1 MNTLISTKKIQSTR
15 LIVLFLTFLSTS
27 TVFYFL
33 YQTKI
38 LPAHFFSLLTIIT
51 FLIIATL
58 IFFSHSHKFA
68 VIILSIIIFINL
80 ILSFLLFKY
89 NDYFSKI
96 SLNETYYEKYSLVTL
111 KDSDLAK
118 NNSGIITPLGL
129 LNSDPYF
136 ETVKQYLINADQNNA
151 DQKNSDNK
159 TSDQTQSRPGLLK
172 TSLEETNLKTYDNL
186 LALTTALTN
195 PKIALTTALT
205 NPKTTND
212 KLQTIFLGHTYLDAL
227 KDNNEAIYNQLQILA
242 DVEIKVTPKH
252 VETTAHA
259 SLDSPFT
266 IYLSGIDN
274 RDHTLP
280 FAARSD
286 VNLILAVNPAKH
298 KILLLNTPRDFYV
311 PLAMNG
317 KLDKLTHAGLYGI
330 NESIHTLEKFYNIK
344 FNYYARINFDA
355 TSTIIDQLGGVDIH
369 IPYVVNTYHG
379 HRHYEPGNY
388 HLNGDEALD
397 FARER
402 VSISWAGGDRER
414 GRNQEKILTALIQ
427 KLQSDKT
434 NLTRL
439 DQIFNSIAK
448 NIQTNFT
455 PDDLKYLVQKQLT
468 NFSNWQIESIDVDG
482 KADITSTYTYPEPKH
497 FVWHP
502 YQDTVDRA
510 KAKLQEYLAE

>member
-1 MNTLISTKKIQSTR
+1 MNPTHSNKKPSYILKYIISALTFTSNCIMLFFLHQSHLLNSGIFFTTSLAIFII
-15 LIVLFLTFLSTS
+15 LIVLFIFRRHIFSS
-27 TVFYFL
+27 
-33 YQTKI
+33 I
-38 LPAHFFSLLTIIT
+38 LQVVI
-51 FLIIATL
+51 
-58 IFFSHSHKFA
+58 
-68 VIILSIIIFINL
+68 VIIIS

-96 SLNETYYEKYSLVTL
+96 SPNETYYEKYSLVTL

-118 NNSGIITPLGL
+118 NNTKTIAPLGL
-129 LNSDPYF
+129 LTSDPYF
-136 ETVKQYLINADQNNA
+136 DTVKQYLTNAGQNNADQNNT
-151 DQKNSDNK
+151 DQKNSSNK
-159 TSDQTQSRPGLLK
+159 TSDRTQSRPDLLR

-186 LALTTALTN
+186 FALTTALTS
-195 PKIALTTALT
+195 
-205 NPKTTND
+205 PKTAND

-227 KDNNEAIYNQLQILA
+227 KDNNETIYNQLQFLA

-252 VETTAHA
+252 VETTSHA

-286 VNLILAVNPAKH
+286 VNLILAVNPTKH

-317 KLDKLTHAGLYGI
+317 KLDKLTHAGLYGV
-330 NESIHTLEKFYNIK
+330 NESIHTLENFYGIK

-355 TSTIIDQLGGVDIH
+355 TSTIIDQLGGVDVH

-502 YQDTVDRA
+502 YQDTVDKA

>member
-1 MNTLISTKKIQSTR
+1 MNHKSTLRTATLIFITESIS
-15 LIVLFLTFLSTS
+15 IM
-27 TVFYFL
+27 TVCIMLYFL
-33 YQTKI
+33 YQSHLLNTSIFLAATFFTVLIQAI
-38 LPAHFFSLLTIIT
+38 LFIFRHHIVSLILQII
-51 FLIIATL
+51 
-58 IFFSHSHKFA
+58 
-68 VIILSIIIFINL
+68 VIVTSS
-80 ILSFLLFKY
+80 ILSFLFFKY

-118 NNSGIITPLGL
+118 NNSGAIAPLGL
-129 LNSDPYF
+129 LTNDPYF
-136 ETVKQYLINADQNNA
+136 ETMKQYLTNADQNNT
-151 DQKNSDNK
+151 DQKNSNNK
-159 TSDQTQSRPGLLK
+159 NANQKQSRPDLLK
-172 TSLEETNLKTYDNL
+172 TSLEETSLKTYDNL
-186 LALTTALTN
+186 LALTTALTT
-195 PKIALTTALT
+195 PKSA
-205 NPKTTND
+205 ND

-242 DVEIKVTPKH
+242 DIEIKVTPKH

-317 KLDKLTHAGLYGI
+317 KLDKLTHAGLYGV

-355 TSTIIDQLGGVDIH
+355 TSTIIDQLGGVDVH

-510 KAKLQEYLAE
+510 KTKLQKYLAE

>member
-1 MNTLISTKKIQSTR
+1 MTGITSAKFHPIR
-15 LIVLFLTFLSTS
+15 LIFQILAFLSTC

-38 LPAHFFSLLTIIT
+38 LPTHFFSLLAFIT
-51 FLIIATL
+51 FLIITTL
-58 IFFSHSHKFA
+58 IFFSHRHKFA
-68 VIILSIIIFINL
+68 VIILSIIFFINF
-80 ILSFLLFKY
+80 ILTFLLFKY

-96 SLNETYYEKYSLVTL
+96 SPNETYFEKYSLVAL
-111 KDSDLAK
+111 KDSDLTK
-118 NNSGIITPLGL
+118 NDTRTIAPLGL
-129 LNSDPYF
+129 LTSDPYF
-136 ETVKQYLINADQNNA
+136 ETIKQYL
-151 DQKNSDNK
+151 
-159 TSDQTQSRPGLLK
+159 TSAESNRPDLLK
-172 TSLEETNLKTYDNL
+172 TPLEETSLKTYDNL
-186 LALTTALTN
+186 LALTTALTT
-195 PKIALTTALT
+195 PKSA
-205 NPKTTND
+205 ND

-227 KDNNEAIYNQLQILA
+227 KDNNETIYNQLQILA

-252 VETTAHA
+252 VETAAHA

-317 KLDKLTHAGLYGI
+317 KLDKLTHAGLYGV
-330 NESIHTLEKFYNIK
+330 NESIHTLENFYNIK

-402 VSISWAGGDRER
+402 VSINWAGGDRER

-427 KLQSDKT
+427 KLQQDKT

>member
-1 MNTLISTKKIQSTR
+1 MNHKSTLRTATLIFITESIS
-15 LIVLFLTFLSTS
+15 IM
-27 TVFYFL
+27 TVCIMLYFL
-33 YQTKI
+33 YQSHLLNTSIFLAATFFTVLIQAI
-38 LPAHFFSLLTIIT
+38 LFIFRHHIVSLILQII
-51 FLIIATL
+51 
-58 IFFSHSHKFA
+58 
-68 VIILSIIIFINL
+68 VIVTSS
-80 ILSFLLFKY
+80 ILSFLFFKY

-118 NNSGIITPLGL
+118 NNSGAIAPLGL
-129 LNSDPYF
+129 LTNDPYF
-136 ETVKQYLINADQNNA
+136 ETVKQYLTSADQNNA
-151 DQKNSDNK
+151 DQKNSNNK
-159 TSDQTQSRPGLLK
+159 NANQKQSRPDLLK
-172 TSLEETNLKTYDNL
+172 TSLEETSLKTYDNL
-186 LALTTALTN
+186 LALTTALTS
-195 PKIALTTALT
+195 
-205 NPKTTND
+205 PKTTND

-227 KDNNEAIYNQLQILA
+227 KDNNETAYNKLQILA

-286 VNLILAVNPAKH
+286 VNLIMVVNPAKH

-317 KLDKLTHAGLYGI
+317 KLDKLTHAGLYGV
-330 NESIHTLEKFYNIK
+330 NESIHTLENFYGIK

-379 HRHYEPGNY
+379 HRHYEPGDY

-414 GRNQEKILTALIQ
+414 GRNQEKIITALLQ
-427 KLQSDKT
+427 KLQQDKT
-434 NLTRL
+434 NLTKL

-502 YQDTVDRA
+502 YQDTVDKA
-510 KAKLQEYLAE
+510 KAKLQEYLTE

>member
-1 MNTLISTKKIQSTR
+1 MNHRSTLRTTTLVFVIESISLMSTCVMLYFLHQSHLLNTS
-15 LIVLFLTFLSTS
+15 TFLAATFFTVLIQAILFIFRHHIVSLILQIIIIVTS
-27 TVFYFL
+27 
-33 YQTKI
+33 
-38 LPAHFFSLLTIIT
+38 S
-51 FLIIATL
+51 
-58 IFFSHSHKFA
+58 
-68 VIILSIIIFINL
+68 ILSL
-80 ILSFLLFKY
+80 LLFKY

-96 SLNETYYEKYSLVTL
+96 SSNETYYEKYSLVAL
-111 KDSDLAK
+111 KDSDLVK
-118 NNSGIITPLGL
+118 NNSGTITPLGL
-129 LNSDPYF
+129 LTSDPYF
-136 ETVKQYLINADQNNA
+136 DTVKQYLVSASQNTVNQNNT

-159 TSDQTQSRPGLLK
+159 TFDQTKSRPDLLK
-172 TSLEETNLKTYDNL
+172 TPLEETSLKTYDNL
-186 LALTTALTN
+186 LALTTALTT
-195 PKIALTTALT
+195 PKSA
-205 NPKTTND
+205 ND

-227 KDNNEAIYNQLQILA
+227 KDNNETIYNQLQILA

-252 VETTAHA
+252 VETTSHA
-259 SLDSPFT
+259 SLDAPFT

-317 KLDKLTHAGLYGI
+317 KLDKLTHAGLYGV

-355 TSTIIDQLGGVDIH
+355 TSTIIDQLGGVDVH

-510 KAKLQEYLAE
+510 KTKLQKYLAE

>member
-1 MNTLISTKKIQSTR
+1 MNTLISTKKIQPTH
-15 LIVLFLTFLSTS
+15 LIVFFLTFLSTS

-38 LPAHFFSLLTIIT
+38 LPAHFFSLLAFIT
-51 FLIIATL
+51 FLIITTL
-58 IFFSHSHKFA
+58 ILFSHRHKFA

-96 SLNETYYEKYSLVTL
+96 GQNETYFEKYSLVTL
-111 KDSDLAK
+111 KNSNLTK
-118 NNSGIITPLGL
+118 NTTSTIAPLGL
-129 LNSDPYF
+129 LTSDPYF
-136 ETVKQYLINADQNNA
+136 ETVKQYLT
-151 DQKNSDNK
+151 SSEDN
-159 TSDQTQSRPGLLK
+159 RPDFLK
-172 TSLEETNLKTYDNL
+172 TPLEETNLKTYDNL
-186 LALTTALTN
+186 L
-195 PKIALTTALT
+195 ALTTALT

-317 KLDKLTHAGLYGI
+317 KLDKLTHAGLYGV

>member
-1 MNTLISTKKIQSTR
+1 MKKQESKFNKTLTYICS
-15 LIVLFLTFLSTS
+15 LLSII
-27 TVFYFL
+27 TVSLMFYFL
-33 YQTKI
+33 YQSHLLNSGLFFIVIFITYMI
-38 LPAHFFSLLTIIT
+38 LITLIIFRHHIISLILQIIT
-51 FLIIATL
+51 VFIA
-58 IFFSHSHKFA
+58 S
-68 VIILSIIIFINL
+68 
-80 ILSFLLFKY
+80 ILSFILFKY

-96 SLNETYYEKYSLVTL
+96 GQNETYFEKYSLITL
-111 KDSDLAK
+111 KDSNLAK
-118 NNSGIITPLGL
+118 SASKNITPLGL
-129 LNSDPYF
+129 LTNDPYF
-136 ETVKQYLINADQNNA
+136 ETAKQYLTNANQNNA
-151 DQKNSDNK
+151 DQKNSNNK
-159 TSDQTQSRPGLLK
+159 NADQNQSRPDLLK
-172 TSLEETNLKTYDNL
+172 TPIEETNIKTYDNL
-186 LALTTALTN
+186 LTLTTALT
-195 PKIALTTALT
+195 T
-205 NPKTTND
+205 PKTVND

-227 KDNNEAIYNQLQILA
+227 KDNNESIYNQLQILA

-252 VETTAHA
+252 VETTTHA
-259 SLDSPFT
+259 SLDTPFI

-286 VNLILAVNPAKH
+286 VNLIMVVNPAKH

-317 KLDKLTHAGLYGI
+317 KLDKLTHAGLYGV
-330 NESIHTLEKFYNIK
+330 NESIHTLENFYGIK
-344 FNYYARINFDA
+344 FNYYTRINFDA

-414 GRNQEKILTALIQ
+414 GRNQEKIITALLQ
-427 KLQSDKT
+427 KLQQDKT
-434 NLTRL
+434 NLTKL

-502 YQDTVDRA
+502 YQDTVNKA
-510 KAKLQEYLAE
+510 KAKLQEYLTQ

>member
-15 LIVLFLTFLSTS
+15 LIILFLTFLSTS

-38 LPAHFFSLLTIIT
+38 LPLHFFTLLAIVVFSIFT
-51 FLIIATL
+51 TL
-58 IFFSHSHKFA
+58 IFFSHRHKIA
-68 VIILSIIIFINL
+68 VIILGIIIFVNL

-96 SLNETYYEKYSLVTL
+96 SPNETYYEKYSLVAL
-111 KDSDLAK
+111 KNSDLVK
-118 NNSGIITPLGL
+118 NNTRTIALLGL
-129 LNSDPYF
+129 LTSDPYF
-136 ETVKQYLINADQNNA
+136 DTVKQYLTNAGQNNA
-151 DQKNSDNK
+151 DRDNTDQKNSNNK
-159 TSDQTQSRPGLLK
+159 SSDQTQSRPDLLK
-172 TSLEETNLKTYDNL
+172 TPLEETNLKIYDNL
-186 LALTTALTN
+186 LVLTTALTT
-195 PKIALTTALT
+195 PKSA
-205 NPKTTND
+205 ND

-227 KDNNEAIYNQLQILA
+227 KDNNETIYNQLQILA

-252 VETTAHA
+252 VETTSHA

-317 KLDKLTHAGLYGI
+317 KLDKLTHAGLYGV

-427 KLQSDKT
+427 KLQADKS

-502 YQDTVDRA
+502 YQDSVDKA
-510 KAKLQEYLAE
+510 KTKLQEYLSQ

>member
-1 MNTLISTKKIQSTR
+1 MNHKSTLRTATLIFITESIS
-15 LIVLFLTFLSTS
+15 IM
-27 TVFYFL
+27 TVCIMLYFL
-33 YQTKI
+33 YQSHLLNTSIFLAATFFTVLIQAI
-38 LPAHFFSLLTIIT
+38 LFIFRHHIVSLILQII
-51 FLIIATL
+51 
-58 IFFSHSHKFA
+58 
-68 VIILSIIIFINL
+68 VIVTSS
-80 ILSFLLFKY
+80 ILSFLFFKY

-111 KDSDLAK
+111 KDSDLTK
-118 NNSGIITPLGL
+118 NNSGAIAPLGL
-129 LNSDPYF
+129 LTNDPYF
-136 ETVKQYLINADQNNA
+136 ETVKQYLTNADQNNT
-151 DQKNSDNK
+151 DQKNSNNK
-159 TSDQTQSRPGLLK
+159 NANQKQSRPDLLK

-186 LALTTALTN
+186 LALTTALTS
-195 PKIALTTALT
+195 
-205 NPKTTND
+205 PKTTND

-227 KDNNEAIYNQLQILA
+227 KDNNETTYNKLQILA

-274 RDHTLP
+274 RDHTIP

-330 NESIHTLEKFYNIK
+330 NESIHTLENFYNIK

-427 KLQSDKT
+427 KLQADKT

-439 DQIFNSIAK
+439 DQIFNSITK

-510 KAKLQEYLAE
+510 KAKLQEYLSE

>member
-1 MNTLISTKKIQSTR
+1 MNHRSTLRTATLIFITESIS
-15 LIVLFLTFLSTS
+15 IM
-27 TVFYFL
+27 TVCIMLYFL
-33 YQTKI
+33 YQSHLLNTSIFLAATFFTVLIQAI
-38 LPAHFFSLLTIIT
+38 LFIFRHHIVSLILQII
-51 FLIIATL
+51 
-58 IFFSHSHKFA
+58 
-68 VIILSIIIFINL
+68 VIVTSS
-80 ILSFLLFKY
+80 ILSFLFFKY

-111 KDSDLAK
+111 KDSDLTK
-118 NNSGIITPLGL
+118 NNSGTITPLGL
-129 LNSDPYF
+129 LTNDPYF
-136 ETVKQYLINADQNNA
+136 ETVKQYLTSADQNNA
-151 DQKNSDNK
+151 DQKNSNNK
-159 TSDQTQSRPGLLK
+159 TFDQTKSRPDLLK
-172 TSLEETNLKTYDNL
+172 TPLEETNLKTYDNL
-186 LALTTALTN
+186 LALTTALTT
-195 PKIALTTALT
+195 PKSA
-205 NPKTTND
+205 ND

-227 KDNNEAIYNQLQILA
+227 KDNNETIYNQLQILA

-252 VETTAHA
+252 VETTSHA
-259 SLDSPFT
+259 SLDAPFT

-317 KLDKLTHAGLYGI
+317 KLDKLTHAGLYGV

-355 TSTIIDQLGGVDIH
+355 TSTIIDQLGGVDVH

-439 DQIFNSIAK
+439 DQIFNSITK

-510 KAKLQEYLAE
+510 KTKLQKYLAE

>member
-1 MNTLISTKKIQSTR
+1 MTDASITKLRPIR
-15 LIVLFLTFLSTS
+15 LILQILTFLSTC

-33 YQTKI
+33 YHTKI
-38 LPAHFFSLLTIIT
+38 LPFHLFALLTIVV
-51 FLIIATL
+51 FSIIATL
-58 IFFSHSHKFA
+58 IFFSHRHKFA
-68 VIILSIIIFINL
+68 VIFLSITIFINL

-96 SLNETYYEKYSLVTL
+96 GQNETYFEKYSLVAL

-118 NNSGIITPLGL
+118 NNTGTIAPLGL
-129 LNSDPYF
+129 LTSDPYF
-136 ETVKQYLINADQNNA
+136 DTVKQYLISADQNSTGKNNA
-151 DQKNSDNK
+151 DQKNSNNK
-159 TSDQTQSRPGLLK
+159 PSNQPQSRPDLLK

-186 LALTTALTN
+186 LALTTALTT
-195 PKIALTTALT
+195 PKSA
-205 NPKTTND
+205 ND
-212 KLQTIFLGHTYLDAL
+212 KLQTIFLGHTYLSAL

-242 DVEIKVTPKH
+242 DIEIKVTPKH

-317 KLDKLTHAGLYGI
+317 KLDKLTHAGLYGV

-510 KAKLQEYLAE
+510 KAKLQEYLTQ

>member
-1 MNTLISTKKIQSTR
+1 MILITLIIFRHHIIS
-15 LIVLFLTFLSTS
+15 LILQII
-27 TVFYFL
+27 TVF
-33 YQTKI
+33 
-38 LPAHFFSLLTIIT
+38 
-51 FLIIATL
+51 IA
-58 IFFSHSHKFA
+58 S
-68 VIILSIIIFINL
+68 
-80 ILSFLLFKY
+80 ILSFILFKY

-96 SLNETYYEKYSLVTL
+96 GQNETYFEKYSLITL
-111 KDSDLAK
+111 KDSNLAK
-118 NNSGIITPLGL
+118 SASKNITPLGL
-129 LNSDPYF
+129 LTNDPYF
-136 ETVKQYLINADQNNA
+136 ETAKQYLTNANQNNA
-151 DQKNSDNK
+151 DQKNSNNK
-159 TSDQTQSRPGLLK
+159 NADQNQSRPDLLK
-172 TSLEETNLKTYDNL
+172 TPIEETNIKTYDNL
-186 LALTTALTN
+186 LTLTTALT
-195 PKIALTTALT
+195 T
-205 NPKTTND
+205 PKTVND

-227 KDNNEAIYNQLQILA
+227 KDNNESIYNQLQILA

-252 VETTAHA
+252 VETTTHA
-259 SLDSPFT
+259 SLDTPFI

-286 VNLILAVNPAKH
+286 VNLIMVVNPAKH

-317 KLDKLTHAGLYGI
+317 KLDKLTHAGLYGV
-330 NESIHTLEKFYNIK
+330 NESIHTLENFYGIK

-414 GRNQEKILTALIQ
+414 GRNQEKIITALLQ
-427 KLQSDKT
+427 KLQQDKT
-434 NLTRL
+434 NLTKL

-448 NIQTNFT
+448 NVQTNFT

-502 YQDTVDRA
+502 YQDTVDKA
-510 KAKLQEYLAE
+510 KTKLQEYLTKW

>member
-1 MNTLISTKKIQSTR
+1 MTACIMLYFLHQSHLLNTD
-15 LIVLFLTFLSTS
+15 LFLAATFFTI
-27 TVFYFL
+27 VI
-33 YQTKI
+33 QTI
-38 LPAHFFSLLTIIT
+38 LFIFRRHIFSSILQVLIIIIT
-51 FLIIATL
+51 
-58 IFFSHSHKFA
+58 S
-68 VIILSIIIFINL
+68 

-96 SLNETYYEKYSLVTL
+96 SPNETYYEKYSLVTL

-118 NNSGIITPLGL
+118 NNASTITPLGL
-129 LNSDPYF
+129 LTSDPYF
-136 ETVKQYLINADQNNA
+136 ETVKQYLTNANQNNA
-151 DQKNSDNK
+151 DQKNSNNK
-159 TSDQTQSRPGLLK
+159 NADQNQSRPDLLK
-172 TSLEETNLKTYDNL
+172 TSLEETNIKTYDNL
-186 LALTTALTN
+186 LSLTTS
-195 PKIALTTALT
+195 LTT
-205 NPKTTND
+205 PKTASD
-212 KLQTIFLGHTYLDAL
+212 KLQTIFLGHTYLDTL
-227 KDNNEAIYNQLQILA
+227 KDNNESIYNQLQILA

-252 VETTAHA
+252 VETTTHA
-259 SLDSPFT
+259 SLDTPFT

-286 VNLILAVNPAKH
+286 VNLIMVVNPAKH

-317 KLDKLTHAGLYGI
+317 KLDKLTHAGLYGV
-330 NESIHTLEKFYNIK
+330 NESIHTLENFYGIK

-379 HRHYEPGNY
+379 HRHYEPGSY

-414 GRNQEKILTALIQ
+414 GRNQEKIITALLQ
-427 KLQSDKT
+427 KLQQDKT
-434 NLTRL
+434 NLTKL

-455 PDDLKYLVQKQLT
+455 PDDLKYLVQKQLS

-502 YQDTVDRA
+502 YQDTVDKA
-510 KAKLQEYLAE
+510 KAKLQEYLNQ

>member
-1 MNTLISTKKIQSTR
+1 ML
-15 LIVLFLTFLSTS
+15 
-27 TVFYFL
+27 YFL
-33 YQTKI
+33 YQSHLLNANLFIVTTLITLTFTTI
-38 LPAHFFSLLTIIT
+38 LIIFRHHIISLILQIII
-51 FLIIATL
+51 IIAT
-58 IFFSHSHKFA
+58 I
-68 VIILSIIIFINL
+68 

-96 SLNETYYEKYSLVTL
+96 GQNETYFEKYSLITL
-111 KDSDLAK
+111 KDSNLAK
-118 NNSGIITPLGL
+118 STSGNITPLGL
-129 LNSDPYF
+129 LTNDPYF
-136 ETVKQYLINADQNNA
+136 ETVKQYL
-151 DQKNSDNK
+151 
-159 TSDQTQSRPGLLK
+159 TSAKGDRPDLLK

-186 LALTTALTN
+186 LALTTALTS
-195 PKIALTTALT
+195 
-205 NPKTTND
+205 PKTTND
-212 KLQTIFLGHTYLDAL
+212 KLQTIFLGYTYLDAL
-227 KDNNEAIYNQLQILA
+227 KDNNESIYNQLQILA

-252 VETTAHA
+252 VETTTHA

-286 VNLILAVNPAKH
+286 VNLVMVVNPAKH

-317 KLDKLTHAGLYGI
+317 KLDKLTHAGLYGV
-330 NESIHTLEKFYNIK
+330 NESIHTLENFYGIK

-355 TSTIIDQLGGVDIH
+355 TSTIIDQLGGVDVH

-414 GRNQEKILTALIQ
+414 GRNQEKIITALLQ
-427 KLQSDKT
+427 KLQQDKT
-434 NLTRL
+434 NLTKL

-510 KAKLQEYLAE
+510 KAKLQEYLSE

>member
-1 MNTLISTKKIQSTR
+1 MKQEKPVKKSR
-15 LIVLFLTFLSTS
+15 PLLFFFQLLAALSS
-27 TVFYFL
+27 LAMFYFL
-33 YQTKI
+33 YQAQI
-38 LPAHFFSLLTIIT
+38 LPVHLFGL
-51 FLIIATL
+51 
-58 IFFSHSHKFA
+58 
-68 VIILSIIIFINL
+68 IIIFYLLLVALLIIISRKINL
-80 ILSFLLFKY
+80 LVILIILDILLNLALTFVFYKY
-89 NDYFSKI
+89 NDYFSQIGK
-96 SLNETYYEKYSLVTL
+96 NETYYEKYSLVTL
-111 KDSDLAK
+111 KDSNLAK
-118 NNSGIITPLGL
+118 STSENITPLGIL
-129 LNSDPYF
+129 TSDPYF
-136 ETVKQYLINADQNNA
+136 ETVKQYLTTADNN
-151 DQKNSDNK
+151 
-159 TSDQTQSRPGLLK
+159 RPELLRK
-172 TSLEETNLKTYDNL
+172 SLEETNIKTYDNL
-186 LALTTALTN
+186 LTLTTALT
-195 PKIALTTALT
+195 T
-205 NPKTTND
+205 PKTVND

-227 KDNNEAIYNQLQILA
+227 KDNNESIYNQLQILA

-252 VETTAHA
+252 VETTTHA
-259 SLDSPFT
+259 SLDTPFT

-286 VNLILAVNPAKH
+286 VNLIMVVNPAKH

-317 KLDKLTHAGLYGI
+317 KLDKLTHAGLYGV
-330 NESIHTLEKFYNIK
+330 NESIHTLENFYGIK

-388 HLNGDEALD
+388 HLNGDEVLD

-414 GRNQEKILTALIQ
+414 GRNQEKIITALLQ
-427 KLQSDKT
+427 KLQQDKT
-434 NLTRL
+434 NLTKL

-502 YQDTVDRA
+502 YQDTVDKA
-510 KAKLQEYLAE
+510 KAKLQEYLTQ

>member
-1 MNTLISTKKIQSTR
+1 MQQEKTVKKSR
-15 LIVLFLTFLSTS
+15 PLLSFFQLLAALS
-27 TVFYFL
+27 SLAMLYFL
-33 YQTKI
+33 YHAQI
-38 LPAHFFSLLTIIT
+38 LPIYLFGFIAIFYLILVAL
-51 FLIIATL
+51 LIIISRKIVL
-58 IFFSHSHKFA
+58 L
-68 VIILSIIIFINL
+68 VILL
-80 ILSFLLFKY
+80 ILDILLNLALSFVFYKY
-89 NDYFSKI
+89 NDYFSQIGK
-96 SLNETYYEKYSLVTL
+96 NETYYEKYSLVAL
-111 KDSDLAK
+111 KDSELEK
-118 NNSGIITPLGL
+118 STSENITPLGFL
-129 LNSDPYF
+129 TSDPYF
-136 ETVKQYLINADQNNA
+136 ETVKQYLTTADNN
-151 DQKNSDNK
+151 
-159 TSDQTQSRPGLLK
+159 RPELLRK
-172 TSLEETNLKTYDNL
+172 SLEETNIKTYDNL
-186 LALTTALTN
+186 LTLTTALT
-195 PKIALTTALT
+195 T
-205 NPKTTND
+205 PKTVND
-212 KLQTIFLGHTYLDAL
+212 KLQTIFLGHTYLDTL
-227 KDNNEAIYNQLQILA
+227 KDNNESVYNQLQILA

-252 VETTAHA
+252 VETTTHA
-259 SLDSPFT
+259 SLDTPFT

-286 VNLILAVNPAKH
+286 VNLIMVVNPTKH

-317 KLDKLTHAGLYGI
+317 KLDKLTHAGLYGV
-330 NESIHTLEKFYNIK
+330 NESIHTLENFYGIK

-355 TSTIIDQLGGVDIH
+355 TSTIIDQLGGVDVH

-414 GRNQEKILTALIQ
+414 GRNQEKIITALLQ
-427 KLQSDKT
+427 KLQQDKT
-434 NLTRL
+434 NLTKL

-502 YQDTVDRA
+502 YQDTVDKA
-510 KAKLQEYLAE
+510 KTKLQEYLTQ

>member
-1 MNTLISTKKIQSTR
+1 MQQEKPVKKSR
-15 LIVLFLTFLSTS
+15 PLLFFFQLLAALSSLTML
-27 TVFYFL
+27 YFL
-33 YQTKI
+33 YQAQI
-38 LPAHFFSLLTIIT
+38 LPIHLFGLITIFYLILVAL
-51 FLIIATL
+51 LII
-58 IFFSHSHKFA
+58 ISRK
-68 VIILSIIIFINL
+68 INL
-80 ILSFLLFKY
+80 LVILLVLDILLDLALTFVFYKY
-89 NDYFSKI
+89 NGYFSQI
-96 SLNETYYEKYSLVTL
+96 GENETYQEKYSLVAL

-118 NNSGIITPLGL
+118 SNSKNITPLGIL
-129 LNSDPYF
+129 TSDPYF
-136 ETVKQYLINADQNNA
+136 ETVKQYLTTAEGN
-151 DQKNSDNK
+151 
-159 TSDQTQSRPGLLK
+159 RPELLK
-172 TSLEETNLKTYDNL
+172 TPLEETNIKTYDNL
-186 LALTTALTN
+186 LTLTTALT
-195 PKIALTTALT
+195 A
-205 NPKTTND
+205 PKTNHD
-212 KLQTIFLGHTYLDAL
+212 RLNTIFLGHTYLDTL
-227 KDNNEAIYNQLQILA
+227 KDNNESIYNQLQILA
-242 DVEIKVTPKH
+242 DVEIKVIPKH
-252 VETTAHA
+252 VETTTHA

-286 VNLILAVNPAKH
+286 VNLIMVVNPAKH

-317 KLDKLTHAGLYGI
+317 KLDKLTHAGLYGV
-330 NESIHTLEKFYNIK
+330 NESIHTLENFYSIK

-388 HLNGDEALD
+388 HLSGDEALD

-414 GRNQEKILTALIQ
+414 GRNQEKIITALLQ
-427 KLQSDKT
+427 KLQRDKT
-434 NLTRL
+434 NLTKL

-502 YQDTVDRA
+502 YQDTVNKA
-510 KAKLQEYLAE
+510 KAKLQEYLTQ

>member
-1 MNTLISTKKIQSTR
+1 MLYFLHQSHLLNTD
-15 LIVLFLTFLSTS
+15 LFLAATFFTI
-27 TVFYFL
+27 VI
-33 YQTKI
+33 QTI
-38 LPAHFFSLLTIIT
+38 LFIFRRHIFSSILQV
-51 FLIIATL
+51 LII
-58 IFFSHSHKFA
+58 
-68 VIILSIIIFINL
+68 IIIS

-96 SLNETYYEKYSLVTL
+96 SPNETYYEKYSLVTL

-118 NNSGIITPLGL
+118 NNARTITPLGL
-129 LNSDPYF
+129 LTNDPYF
-136 ETVKQYLINADQNNA
+136 DTVKQYLTNADQNKA
-151 DQKNSDNK
+151 DQKNSNNKNDNH
-159 TSDQTQSRPGLLK
+159 TQSRPDLLR

-186 LALTTALTN
+186 LALTTALTI
-195 PKIALTTALT
+195 PKSA
-205 NPKTTND
+205 ND

-227 KDNNEAIYNQLQILA
+227 KDNNETIYNQLQILA

-252 VETTAHA
+252 VETTSHA

-317 KLDKLTHAGLYGI
+317 KLDKLTHAGLYGV

-414 GRNQEKILTALIQ
+414 GRNQEKIITALLQ
-427 KLQSDKT
+427 KLQQDKT
-434 NLTRL
+434 NLTKL

-482 KADITSTYTYPEPKH
+482 KSDITSTYTYPEPKH

-502 YQDTVDRA
+502 YQDTVDKA
-510 KAKLQEYLAE
+510 KAKLQEYLTQ

>member
-1 MNTLISTKKIQSTR
+1 M
-15 LIVLFLTFLSTS
+15 
-27 TVFYFL
+27 FYFL
-33 YQTKI
+33 YQSHLLNTSLFFAATFSWLAIITALFIFRKYIFIKI
-38 LPAHFFSLLTIIT
+38 L
-51 FLIIATL
+51 L
-58 IFFSHSHKFA
+58 IFT
-68 VIILSIIIFINL
+68 LLCTSIC
-80 ILSFLLFKY
+80 SFLLFKY

-96 SLNETYYEKYSLVTL
+96 SPNETYFEKYSLVAL
-111 KDSDLAK
+111 KDSDLSKSTSENIA
-118 NNSGIITPLGL
+118 PLGIL
-129 LNSDPYF
+129 TSDPYF
-136 ETVKQYLINADQNNA
+136 DTVKQYLTTTEGN
-151 DQKNSDNK
+151 
-159 TSDQTQSRPGLLK
+159 RPDLLK
-172 TSLEETNLKTYDNL
+172 TPIEETNLKTYDNL
-186 LALTTALTN
+186 LALTTALTS
-195 PKIALTTALT
+195 
-205 NPKTTND
+205 PKTAND

-227 KDNNEAIYNQLQILA
+227 KDNNESIYNQLQILA
-242 DVEIKVTPKH
+242 DVEIKVAPKH
-252 VETTAHA
+252 VETTTHA

-286 VNLILAVNPAKH
+286 VNLIMVVNPAKH

-317 KLDKLTHAGLYGI
+317 KLDKLTHAGLYGV
-330 NESIHTLEKFYNIK
+330 NESIHTLENFYGIK

-355 TSTIIDQLGGVDIH
+355 TSTIIDQLGGVDVH

-414 GRNQEKILTALIQ
+414 GRNQEKIITALLQ
-427 KLQSDKT
+427 KLQQDKT
-434 NLTRL
+434 NLTKL

-502 YQDTVDRA
+502 YQDTVD
-510 KAKLQEYLAE
+510 KAKTKLQDYLVE

>member
-1 MNTLISTKKIQSTR
+1 MIKLHPIRPALQI
-15 LIVLFLTFLSTS
+15 LVFLSTS

-38 LPAHFFSLLTIIT
+38 LPLYLFTLLAIVVFS
-51 FLIIATL
+51 IIATL
-58 IFFSHSHKFA
+58 IIFSHRHKIA
-68 VIILSIIIFINL
+68 VIILGIIIFINL

-96 SLNETYYEKYSLVTL
+96 SSNETYYEKYSLVAL
-111 KDSDLAK
+111 KDSDLVK
-118 NNSGIITPLGL
+118 NNTRTITPLGL
-129 LNSDPYF
+129 LTSDPYF
-136 ETVKQYLINADQNNA
+136 DTVKQYLTNAGQNNA
-151 DQKNSDNK
+151 DRDSTDQKNSNNK
-159 TSDQTQSRPGLLK
+159 SSDQTQSRPDLLK
-172 TSLEETNLKTYDNL
+172 TPLEETNLKTYDNL
-186 LALTTALTN
+186 LALATALTT
-195 PKIALTTALT
+195 PKSA
-205 NPKTTND
+205 ND

-227 KDNNEAIYNQLQILA
+227 KDNNETIYNQLQILA
-242 DVEIKVTPKH
+242 DIGIKVTPKH
-252 VETTAHA
+252 VETTSHA

-317 KLDKLTHAGLYGI
+317 KLDKLTHAGLYGV

-427 KLQSDKT
+427 KLQADKT
-434 NLTRL
+434 NLARL

-510 KAKLQEYLAE
+510 KTKLQEYLAE

>member
-1 MNTLISTKKIQSTR
+1 MKQEKPVKKSR
-15 LIVLFLTFLSTS
+15 PFLSFFQLLTTLS
-27 TVFYFL
+27 SLATLYFL
-33 YQTKI
+33 YQAQI
-38 LPAHFFSLLTIIT
+38 LPFHLFSLLLIIV
-51 FLIIATL
+51 FLITAVVIFLSFRHKIAGIFL
-58 IFFSHSHKFA
+58 I
-68 VIILSIIIFINL
+68 LCIFINSV
-80 ILSFLLFKY
+80 LSFLLYKY

-96 SLNETYYEKYSLVTL
+96 SSNETYYEKYSLITL
-111 KDSDLAK
+111 KDTDLAK
-118 NNSGIITPLGL
+118 SNSKNITPLGIL
-129 LNSDPYF
+129 TSDPYF
-136 ETVKQYLINADQNNA
+136 ETVKQYLTTAEGN
-151 DQKNSDNK
+151 
-159 TSDQTQSRPGLLK
+159 RPELLK
-172 TSLEETNLKTYDNL
+172 TPLEETNIETYDNL
-186 LALTTALTN
+186 LTLTTALT
-195 PKIALTTALT
+195 T
-205 NPKTTND
+205 PKTVND

-227 KDNNEAIYNQLQILA
+227 KDNNESIYNQLQILA

-252 VETTAHA
+252 VETTTHA
-259 SLDSPFT
+259 SLDTPFT

-286 VNLILAVNPAKH
+286 VNLIMVVNPAKH
-298 KILLLNTPRDFYV
+298 KILILNTPRDFYV

-317 KLDKLTHAGLYGI
+317 KLDKLTHAGLYGV
-330 NESIHTLEKFYNIK
+330 NESIHTLENFYGIK

-355 TSTIIDQLGGVDIH
+355 TSAIIDQLGGVDIH

-414 GRNQEKILTALIQ
+414 GRNQEKIITALLQ
-427 KLQSDKT
+427 KLQQDKT
-434 NLTRL
+434 NLTKL

-455 PDDLKYLVQKQLT
+455 PDDLKYLVQKQLS

-502 YQDTVDRA
+502 YQDTVDKA
-510 KAKLQEYLAE
+510 KAKLQEYLNQ

>member
-1 MNTLISTKKIQSTR
+1 M
-15 LIVLFLTFLSTS
+15 
-27 TVFYFL
+27 
-33 YQTKI
+33 
-38 LPAHFFSLLTIIT
+38 
-51 FLIIATL
+51 
-58 IFFSHSHKFA
+58 
-68 VIILSIIIFINL
+68 
-80 ILSFLLFKY
+80 
-89 NDYFSKI
+89 
-96 SLNETYYEKYSLVTL
+96 
-111 KDSDLAK
+111 
-118 NNSGIITPLGL
+118 PLGL
-129 LNSDPYF
+129 LTSDPYF
-136 ETVKQYLINADQNNA
+136 ETVKQYL
-151 DQKNSDNK
+151 
-159 TSDQTQSRPGLLK
+159 TSVEGNRPDFLK
-172 TSLEETNLKTYDNL
+172 TPLEEVNLKTYDNL
-186 LALTTALTN
+186 FALTTAL
-195 PKIALTTALT
+195 A

-212 KLQTIFLGHTYLDAL
+212 QLQTIFLGHTYLDAL
-227 KDNNEAIYNQLQILA
+227 KDNNESIYNQLQILA
-242 DVEIKVTPKH
+242 DVEIKVNPKH
-252 VETTAHA
+252 VETTTHA

-286 VNLILAVNPAKH
+286 VNLIMVVNPAKH

-317 KLDKLTHAGLYGI
+317 KLDKLTHAGLYGV
-330 NESIHTLEKFYNIK
+330 NESIHTLENFYGIK

-379 HRHYEPGNY
+379 HRHYEPGNH

-414 GRNQEKILTALIQ
+414 GRNQEKIITALLQ
-427 KLQSDKT
+427 KLQQDKT
-434 NLTRL
+434 NLTKL

-468 NFSNWQIESIDVDG
+468 NSSNWQIESIDVDG

-502 YQDTVDRA
+502 YQETVD
-510 KAKLQEYLAE
+510 KAKTKLQDYLVE

>member
-1 MNTLISTKKIQSTR
+1 MTGITSAKFHPIR
-15 LIVLFLTFLSTS
+15 LIFQILAFLSTC

-38 LPAHFFSLLTIIT
+38 LPTHFFSLLAFIT
-51 FLIIATL
+51 FLIITTL
-58 IFFSHSHKFA
+58 IFFSHRHKFA
-68 VIILSIIIFINL
+68 VIILSIIFFINF
-80 ILSFLLFKY
+80 ILTFLLFKY

-96 SLNETYYEKYSLVTL
+96 SPNETYFEKYSLVAL
-111 KDSDLAK
+111 KDSDLTK
-118 NNSGIITPLGL
+118 NDTRTIAPLGL
-129 LNSDPYF
+129 LTSDPYF
-136 ETVKQYLINADQNNA
+136 ETIKQYL
-151 DQKNSDNK
+151 
-159 TSDQTQSRPGLLK
+159 TSAESNRPDLLK
-172 TSLEETNLKTYDNL
+172 TPLEETSLKTYDNL
-186 LALTTALTN
+186 LALTTALTT
-195 PKIALTTALT
+195 PKSA
-205 NPKTTND
+205 ND

-227 KDNNEAIYNQLQILA
+227 KDNNETIYNQLQILA
-242 DVEIKVTPKH
+242 DAEIKVTPKH

-317 KLDKLTHAGLYGI
+317 KLDKLTHAGLYGV

-355 TSTIIDQLGGVDIH
+355 TSTIIDQFGGVDIH
-369 IPYVVNTYHG
+369 IPYVVSTYHG
-379 HRHYEPGNY
+379 HRHYEPGDY

-510 KAKLQEYLAE
+510 KTKLQKYLAE

>member
-1 MNTLISTKKIQSTR
+1 MNTFVSTKKIQPTR

-38 LPAHFFSLLTIIT
+38 LPLYLFTLLAIVVFSIIAA
-51 FLIIATL
+51 LII
-58 IFFSHSHKFA
+58 FSHRHKIA
-68 VIILSIIIFINL
+68 VIILGIIIFINL

-96 SLNETYYEKYSLVTL
+96 SSNETYYEKYSLVAL
-111 KDSDLAK
+111 KDSDLVK
-118 NNSGIITPLGL
+118 NNTRTITPLGL
-129 LNSDPYF
+129 LTSDPYF
-136 ETVKQYLINADQNNA
+136 DTVKQYFTNAGQNNA
-151 DQKNSDNK
+151 DRDNTDQKNSNNK
-159 TSDQTQSRPGLLK
+159 SSDQTQSRPDLLK
-172 TSLEETNLKTYDNL
+172 TPLEETNLKTYDNL
-186 LALTTALTN
+186 L
-195 PKIALTTALT
+195 ALTTALT

-317 KLDKLTHAGLYGI
+317 KLDKLTHAGLYGV
-330 NESIHTLEKFYNIK
+330 NESIHTLENFYNIK

>member
-1 MNTLISTKKIQSTR
+1 MLC
-15 LIVLFLTFLSTS
+15 
-27 TVFYFL
+27 FL
-33 YQTKI
+33 YQSHLLNTSLFLAATFFTIVIQTI
-38 LPAHFFSLLTIIT
+38 LFVFRRHIFSSILQV
-51 FLIIATL
+51 LII
-58 IFFSHSHKFA
+58 
-68 VIILSIIIFINL
+68 IIIS

-96 SLNETYYEKYSLVTL
+96 SPNETYYEKYSLVAL
-111 KDSDLAK
+111 KDSNLAK
-118 NNSGIITPLGL
+118 NNSGTITPLGL
-129 LNSDPYF
+129 LTSDPYF
-136 ETVKQYLINADQNNA
+136 DTVKQYLVSASQNTVNQNNT

-159 TSDQTQSRPGLLK
+159 PSNQPQSRPDLLK
-172 TSLEETNLKTYDNL
+172 TPLEETNLKTYDNL
-186 LALTTALTN
+186 LALTTALTT
-195 PKIALTTALT
+195 PKSA
-205 NPKTTND
+205 ND
-212 KLQTIFLGHTYLDAL
+212 KLQTIFLGHTYLDTL
-227 KDNNEAIYNQLQILA
+227 KDNNESVYNQLQILA

-252 VETTAHA
+252 VETTTHA
-259 SLDSPFT
+259 SLDTPFT

-286 VNLILAVNPAKH
+286 VNLIMVVNPAKH

-317 KLDKLTHAGLYGI
+317 KLDKLTHAGLYGV
-330 NESIHTLEKFYNIK
+330 NESIHTLENFYDIK

-414 GRNQEKILTALIQ
+414 GRNQEKIITALLQ
-427 KLQSDKT
+427 KLQQDKT
-434 NLTRL
+434 NLTKL

-502 YQDTVDRA
+502 YQDTVDKA
-510 KAKLQEYLAE
+510 KAKLQEYLNE

>member
-1 MNTLISTKKIQSTR
+1 MVCTTSTKFYPIR
-15 LIVLFLTFLSTS
+15 LIFQILTFLSACTF
-27 TVFYFL
+27 FYFL

-38 LPAHFFSLLTIIT
+38 LPAHFFGLLTVIT
-51 FLIIATL
+51 FSIIATL
-58 IFFSHSHKFA
+58 IFFSHRHKFA

-96 SLNETYYEKYSLVTL
+96 SSNETYYEKYSLVAL

-118 NNSGIITPLGL
+118 NNTKTITPLGL
-129 LNSDPYF
+129 LTSDPYF
-136 ETVKQYLINADQNNA
+136 DTVKQYLINTSQNNA
-151 DQKNSDNK
+151 DRDNTDQKNSNNK
-159 TSDQTQSRPGLLK
+159 SSSQTQSRPDLLK
-172 TSLEETNLKTYDNL
+172 TPLEETNLKTYDKL
-186 LALTTALTN
+186 LALTTALTT
-195 PKIALTTALT
+195 PKSA
-205 NPKTTND
+205 ND

-227 KDNNEAIYNQLQILA
+227 RDNNETIYNQLQILA
-242 DVEIKVTPKH
+242 DVEVKVTPKQ
-252 VETTAHA
+252 VETTSHA

-317 KLDKLTHAGLYGI
+317 KLDKLTHAGLYGV
-330 NESIHTLEKFYNIK
+330 NESIRTLENFYVIK

-355 TSTIIDQLGGVDIH
+355 TSTIIDQLGGVDIY

-414 GRNQEKILTALIQ
+414 GRNQEKIITALLQ
-427 KLQSDKT
+427 KLQQDKT
-434 NLTRL
+434 NLTKL

-448 NIQTNFT
+448 NVQTNFT
-455 PDDLKYLVQKQLT
+455 PDNLKYLVQKQLT

-502 YQDTVDRA
+502 YKDTVDRA

>member
-1 MNTLISTKKIQSTR
+1 MLFFLHQSHLLNSGIFFTTSLAIFII
-15 LIVLFLTFLSTS
+15 LIVLFIFRRHIFSS
-27 TVFYFL
+27 
-33 YQTKI
+33 I
-38 LPAHFFSLLTIIT
+38 LQVVI
-51 FLIIATL
+51 
-58 IFFSHSHKFA
+58 
-68 VIILSIIIFINL
+68 VIIIS

-96 SLNETYYEKYSLVTL
+96 SSNETYYEKYSLVTL

-118 NNSGIITPLGL
+118 NNTKTIAPLGL
-129 LNSDPYF
+129 LTSDPYF
-136 ETVKQYLINADQNNA
+136 DTIKQYLINAEQNNSDRDNT
-151 DQKNSDNK
+151 DQKNSNNK
-159 TSDQTQSRPGLLK
+159 SSDQPQPRPDLIK
-172 TSLEETNLKTYDNL
+172 TSLEETSLKTYDNL
-186 LALTTALTN
+186 LALTTALTS
-195 PKIALTTALT
+195 
-205 NPKTTND
+205 PKTTND

-227 KDNNEAIYNQLQILA
+227 KDNNETTYNKLQILA

-252 VETTAHA
+252 VETTTHA
-259 SLDSPFT
+259 SLDTPFT

-286 VNLILAVNPAKH
+286 VNLIMVVNPTKH

-317 KLDKLTHAGLYGI
+317 KLDKLTHAGLYGV
-330 NESIHTLEKFYNIK
+330 NESIHTLENFYNIK

-355 TSTIIDQLGGVDIH
+355 TSTIIDQLSGVDIH

-414 GRNQEKILTALIQ
+414 GRNQEKIITALLQ
-427 KLQSDKT
+427 KLQQDKT
-434 NLTRL
+434 NLTKL

>member
-1 MNTLISTKKIQSTR
+1 MILITLIIFRHHIIS
-15 LIVLFLTFLSTS
+15 LILQII
-27 TVFYFL
+27 TVF
-33 YQTKI
+33 
-38 LPAHFFSLLTIIT
+38 
-51 FLIIATL
+51 IA
-58 IFFSHSHKFA
+58 S
-68 VIILSIIIFINL
+68 
-80 ILSFLLFKY
+80 ILSFILFKY

-96 SLNETYYEKYSLVTL
+96 GQNETYFEKYSLITL
-111 KDSDLAK
+111 KDSNLAK
-118 NNSGIITPLGL
+118 SASKNITPLGL
-129 LNSDPYF
+129 LTNDPYF
-136 ETVKQYLINADQNNA
+136 ETAKQYLTNANQNNA
-151 DQKNSDNK
+151 DQKNSNNK
-159 TSDQTQSRPGLLK
+159 NADQNQSRPDLLK
-172 TSLEETNLKTYDNL
+172 TPIEETNIKTYDNL
-186 LALTTALTN
+186 LTLTTALT
-195 PKIALTTALT
+195 T
-205 NPKTTND
+205 PKTVND

-227 KDNNEAIYNQLQILA
+227 KDNNESIYNQLQILA

-252 VETTAHA
+252 VETTTHA
-259 SLDSPFT
+259 SLDTPFI

-286 VNLILAVNPAKH
+286 VNLIMVVNPAKH

-317 KLDKLTHAGLYGI
+317 KLDKLTHAGLYGV
-330 NESIHTLEKFYNIK
+330 NESIHTLENFYGIK
-344 FNYYARINFDA
+344 FNYYTRINFDA

-414 GRNQEKILTALIQ
+414 GRNQEKIITALLQ
-427 KLQSDKT
+427 KLQQDKT
-434 NLTRL
+434 NLTKL

-502 YQDTVDRA
+502 YQDTVDKA
-510 KAKLQEYLAE
+510 KTKLQEYLTKW

>member
-1 MNTLISTKKIQSTR
+1 MNKLIPAKKFQPAR
-15 LIVLFLTFLSTS
+15 LIILFLGFLSTC

-38 LPAHFFSLLTIIT
+38 LPAHFFSLLAFIT
-51 FLIIATL
+51 FLIITTL
-58 IFFSHSHKFA
+58 ILFSHRHKFA

-96 SLNETYYEKYSLVTL
+96 GQNETYFEKYSLVTL
-111 KDSDLAK
+111 KNSNLTK
-118 NNSGIITPLGL
+118 NTTSTIAPLGL
-129 LNSDPYF
+129 LTSDPYF
-136 ETVKQYLINADQNNA
+136 ETVKQYLT
-151 DQKNSDNK
+151 SSEDN
-159 TSDQTQSRPGLLK
+159 RPDFLK
-172 TSLEETNLKTYDNL
+172 TPLEETNLKTYDNL
-186 LALTTALTN
+186 LALTTALTS
-195 PKIALTTALT
+195 
-205 NPKTTND
+205 PKTTND
-212 KLQTIFLGHTYLDAL
+212 KLQTIFLGYTYLDAL
-227 KDNNEAIYNQLQILA
+227 KDNNESIYNQLQILA

-252 VETTAHA
+252 VETTTHA
-259 SLDSPFT
+259 SLDTPFT

-286 VNLILAVNPAKH
+286 VNLIMVVNPAKH

-317 KLDKLTHAGLYGI
+317 KLDKLTHAGLYGV
-330 NESIHTLEKFYNIK
+330 NESIHTLENFYGIK

-355 TSTIIDQLGGVDIH
+355 TSTIIDQLGGVDVH

-414 GRNQEKILTALIQ
+414 GRNQEKIITALLQ
-427 KLQSDKT
+427 KLQQDKT
-434 NLTRL
+434 NLTKL

-502 YQDTVDRA
+502 YQDTVNKA
-510 KAKLQEYLAE
+510 KAKLQEYLTQ

>member
-38 LPAHFFSLLTIIT
+38 LPLHFFTLLAIVV
-51 FLIIATL
+51 FSIIATL
-58 IFFSHSHKFA
+58 IFFSHRHKIA
-68 VIILSIIIFINL
+68 VIILGIIIFINL

-96 SLNETYYEKYSLVTL
+96 SSNETYYEKYSLVTL

-118 NNSGIITPLGL
+118 NNTKTIVPLGL
-129 LNSDPYF
+129 LTSDPYF
-136 ETVKQYLINADQNNA
+136 DTVKQYLTNAGQNNA
-151 DQKNSDNK
+151 DRDNTDQKNSNNK
-159 TSDQTQSRPGLLK
+159 SSDQTQSRPDLLK
-172 TSLEETNLKTYDNL
+172 TPLEETNIKTYDNL
-186 LALTTALTN
+186 LSLTTALT
-195 PKIALTTALT
+195 A
-205 NPKTTND
+205 PKTVNN

-227 KDNNEAIYNQLQILA
+227 KDNNESIYNQLQILA
-242 DVEIKVTPKH
+242 DVEIKVAPKH
-252 VETTAHA
+252 VETTTHA
-259 SLDSPFT
+259 SLDTPFT

-286 VNLILAVNPAKH
+286 VNLIMVVNPTKH

-317 KLDKLTHAGLYGI
+317 KLDKLTHAGLYGV
-330 NESIHTLEKFYNIK
+330 NESIHTLENFYGIK

-355 TSTIIDQLGGVDIH
+355 TFTIIDQLGGVDVH

-414 GRNQEKILTALIQ
+414 GRNQEKIITALLQ
-427 KLQSDKT
+427 KLQQDKT
-434 NLTRL
+434 NLTKL

-482 KADITSTYTYPEPKH
+482 KADITSTYTYQEPKH

-502 YQDTVDRA
+502 YQDTVNKA

>member
-1 MNTLISTKKIQSTR
+1 MLFFLHQSHLLNSGLFFTTSFATFAVLIILFIFRRHIFSSILQV
-15 LIVLFLTFLSTS
+15 LI
-27 TVFYFL
+27 
-33 YQTKI
+33 I
-38 LPAHFFSLLTIIT
+38 IIT
-51 FLIIATL
+51 
-58 IFFSHSHKFA
+58 S
-68 VIILSIIIFINL
+68 
-80 ILSFLLFKY
+80 ILSFVLFKY

-96 SLNETYYEKYSLVTL
+96 SPNETYYEKYSLVTL

-118 NNSGIITPLGL
+118 NNTGTIAPLGL

-136 ETVKQYLINADQNNA
+136 ETVKQYLTNAEQNNADRKNSNNKNADQN
-151 DQKNSDNK
+151 
-159 TSDQTQSRPGLLK
+159 QSRPDLLK
-172 TSLEETNLKTYDNL
+172 TPLEETSLKTYDNL
-186 LALTTALTN
+186 LALTTALTS
-195 PKIALTTALT
+195 
-205 NPKTTND
+205 PKTTND

-227 KDNNEAIYNQLQILA
+227 KDNNESIYNQLQILA

-252 VETTAHA
+252 VETTTHA
-259 SLDSPFT
+259 SLDTPFT

-317 KLDKLTHAGLYGI
+317 KLDKLTHAGLYGV
-330 NESIHTLEKFYNIK
+330 NESIHTLENFYGIK

-355 TSTIIDQLGGVDIH
+355 TSAIIDQLGGVDIH

-414 GRNQEKILTALIQ
+414 GRNQEKIITALLQ
-427 KLQSDKT
+427 KLQQDKT
-434 NLTRL
+434 NLTKL
-439 DQIFNSIAK
+439 DQIFNSITK

-510 KAKLQEYLAE
+510 KTKLQEYLAE

>member
-1 MNTLISTKKIQSTR
+1 MNHRSTLRTTTLVFVIESISLMSTCVMLYFLHQSHLLNTS
-15 LIVLFLTFLSTS
+15 TFLAATFFTVLIQAILFIFRHHIVSLILQIIVIVTS
-27 TVFYFL
+27 
-33 YQTKI
+33 
-38 LPAHFFSLLTIIT
+38 S
-51 FLIIATL
+51 
-58 IFFSHSHKFA
+58 
-68 VIILSIIIFINL
+68 

-96 SLNETYYEKYSLVTL
+96 SPNETYYEKYSLVAL

-118 NNSGIITPLGL
+118 NNTRTVAPLGL
-129 LNSDPYF
+129 LTSDPYF
-136 ETVKQYLINADQNNA
+136 DTVKQYLVSVSQNTVNQNNT

-159 TSDQTQSRPGLLK
+159 TSDQTQSRPDLLK
-172 TSLEETNLKTYDNL
+172 TPLEETNLKTYDNL
-186 LALTTALTN
+186 LALTTV
-195 PKIALTTALT
+195 LTT
-205 NPKTTND
+205 PKSAND

-227 KDNNEAIYNQLQILA
+227 KDNNETIYNQLQILA
-242 DVEIKVTPKH
+242 DIEIKVTPKH
-252 VETTAHA
+252 VETTSHA

-317 KLDKLTHAGLYGI
+317 KLDKLTHAGLYGV

-355 TSTIIDQLGGVDIH
+355 TSIIIDQLGGVDIH

-427 KLQSDKT
+427 KLQADKA
-434 NLTRL
+434 NLARL

-510 KAKLQEYLAE
+510 KTKLQEYLAE

>member
-1 MNTLISTKKIQSTR
+1 MKKQESKIFK
-15 LIVLFLTFLSTS
+15 ILTNIFSALSFLSTC
-27 TVFYFL
+27 VMLYFL
-33 YQTKI
+33 YQSHLLNANLFIVTTLITLTFTTI
-38 LPAHFFSLLTIIT
+38 LIIFRHHIISLILQIII
-51 FLIIATL
+51 IIAT
-58 IFFSHSHKFA
+58 I
-68 VIILSIIIFINL
+68 

-96 SLNETYYEKYSLVTL
+96 GQNETYFEKYSLITL
-111 KDSDLAK
+111 KDSNLAK
-118 NNSGIITPLGL
+118 STSGNITPLGL
-129 LNSDPYF
+129 LTNDPYF
-136 ETVKQYLINADQNNA
+136 ETVKQYL
-151 DQKNSDNK
+151 
-159 TSDQTQSRPGLLK
+159 TSAKGDRPDLLK

-195 PKIALTTALT
+195 PK
-205 NPKTTND
+205 TTND
-212 KLQTIFLGHTYLDAL
+212 QLQTIFLGHTYLDAL
-227 KDNNEAIYNQLQILA
+227 KDNNESIYNQLQILA

-252 VETTAHA
+252 VETTTHA
-259 SLDSPFT
+259 SLDTPFI

-286 VNLILAVNPAKH
+286 VNLIMAVNPAKH

-317 KLDKLTHAGLYGI
+317 KLDKLTHAGLYGV
-330 NESIHTLEKFYNIK
+330 NESIHTLENFYGIK

-355 TSTIIDQLGGVDIH
+355 TSTIIDQLGGVDVH

-414 GRNQEKILTALIQ
+414 GRNQEKIITALLQ
-427 KLQSDKT
+427 KLQQDKT
-434 NLTRL
+434 NLTKL

-510 KAKLQEYLAE
+510 KAKLQEYLSE

>member
-1 MNTLISTKKIQSTR
+1 MLFFLHQSHLLNSGIFFTTSLAIFII
-15 LIVLFLTFLSTS
+15 LIVLFIFRRHIFSSILQVVIIIITS
-27 TVFYFL
+27 T
-33 YQTKI
+33 
-38 LPAHFFSLLTIIT
+38 
-51 FLIIATL
+51 
-58 IFFSHSHKFA
+58 
-68 VIILSIIIFINL
+68 
-80 ILSFLLFKY
+80 LSFLLIKY

-111 KDSDLAK
+111 KNSDLAK
-118 NNSGIITPLGL
+118 NNSRTIAPLGL
-129 LNSDPYF
+129 HTIDPYF
-136 ETVKQYLINADQNNA
+136 DTAKQYLTNADQNNV
-151 DQKNSDNK
+151 DQKNSNNK
-159 TSDQTQSRPGLLK
+159 TSDQTQSRPDLLK
-172 TSLEETNLKTYDNL
+172 TPLEEASLKTYDNL
-186 LALTTALTN
+186 LTLTTALTS
-195 PKIALTTALT
+195 
-205 NPKTTND
+205 PKTTND
-212 KLQTIFLGHTYLDAL
+212 KLQTIFLGHTYLDVL
-227 KDNNEAIYNQLQILA
+227 KDNNESIYNQLQILA

-298 KILLLNTPRDFYV
+298 KILILNTPRDFYV

-317 KLDKLTHAGLYGI
+317 KLDKLTHAGLYGV
-330 NESIHTLEKFYNIK
+330 NESIHTLENFYNIK

-355 TSTIIDQLGGVDIH
+355 TSTIINQLGGVDIH

-414 GRNQEKILTALIQ
+414 GRNQEKIITALIQ

-455 PDDLKYLVQKQLT
+455 PDDLKYLVQKQLS

-502 YQDTVDRA
+502 YQDTVDKA
-510 KAKLQEYLAE
+510 KAKLQEYLTE

>member
-1 MNTLISTKKIQSTR
+1 MQQEKPVKKSRPLLSFFQLLAALSS
-15 LIVLFLTFLSTS
+15 LTML
-27 TVFYFL
+27 YFL
-33 YQTKI
+33 YQAQI
-38 LPAHFFSLLTIIT
+38 LPIHLFGLIAIFYFLLVALLVIISRKINLLVI
-51 FLIIATL
+51 LIIL
-58 IFFSHSHKFA
+58 D
-68 VIILSIIIFINL
+68 ILLNL
-80 ILSFLLFKY
+80 ALTFVFYKY
-89 NDYFSKI
+89 NDYFSQIGK
-96 SLNETYYEKYSLVTL
+96 NETYYEKYSLVTL
-111 KDSDLAK
+111 KDSNLAK
-118 NNSGIITPLGL
+118 STSENITPLGIL
-129 LNSDPYF
+129 TSDPYF
-136 ETVKQYLINADQNNA
+136 ETVKQYLTTADNN
-151 DQKNSDNK
+151 
-159 TSDQTQSRPGLLK
+159 RPELLRK
-172 TSLEETNLKTYDNL
+172 SLEETNIKTYDNL
-186 LALTTALTN
+186 LTLTTALT
-195 PKIALTTALT
+195 T
-205 NPKTTND
+205 PKTVND

-227 KDNNEAIYNQLQILA
+227 KDNNESIYNQLQILA

-252 VETTAHA
+252 VETTTHA
-259 SLDSPFT
+259 SLDTPFI

-286 VNLILAVNPAKH
+286 VNLIMVVNPAKH

-317 KLDKLTHAGLYGI
+317 KLDKLTHAGLYGV
-330 NESIHTLEKFYNIK
+330 NESIHTLENFYGIK

-355 TSTIIDQLGGVDIH
+355 TSTIIDQLGGVDVH
-369 IPYVVNTYHG
+369 IPYIVNTYHG
-379 HRHYEPGNY
+379 HRHYEPGNH

-414 GRNQEKILTALIQ
+414 GRNQEKIITALLQ
-427 KLQSDKT
+427 KLQQDKT
-434 NLTRL
+434 NLTKL

-455 PDDLKYLVQKQLT
+455 PDDLKYLVQKQLS

-502 YQDTVDRA
+502 YQDTVNKA
-510 KAKLQEYLAE
+510 KAKLQEYLTQ

>member
-1 MNTLISTKKIQSTR
+1 MQQEKTVKKSRPLLSFFQLLAALSS
-15 LIVLFLTFLSTS
+15 LTML
-27 TVFYFL
+27 YFL
-33 YQTKI
+33 YQAQI
-38 LPAHFFSLLTIIT
+38 LPIHFFGLIAIFYLLLVGL
-51 FLIIATL
+51 LII
-58 IFFSHSHKFA
+58 ISRK
-68 VIILSIIIFINL
+68 IILLVILLVLDILLNL
-80 ILSFLLFKY
+80 ALSFVFYKY
-89 NDYFSKI
+89 NDYFSQIGK
-96 SLNETYYEKYSLVTL
+96 NETYYEKYSLVAL

-129 LNSDPYF
+129 LTSDPYF
-136 ETVKQYLINADQNNA
+136 DTVKQYLVSASQNTVNQNNT

-159 TSDQTQSRPGLLK
+159 PSNQPQSRPDLLK
-172 TSLEETNLKTYDNL
+172 TPLEETNLKTYDNL
-186 LALTTALTN
+186 LALTTALTT
-195 PKIALTTALT
+195 PKSA
-205 NPKTTND
+205 ND

-227 KDNNEAIYNQLQILA
+227 KDNSESIYNQLQILA

-252 VETTAHA
+252 VETTTHA
-259 SLDSPFT
+259 SLDTPFI

-286 VNLILAVNPAKH
+286 VNLIMVVNPAKH

-317 KLDKLTHAGLYGI
+317 KLDKLTHAGLYGV
-330 NESIHTLEKFYNIK
+330 NESIHTLENFYNIK

-414 GRNQEKILTALIQ
+414 GRNQEKIITALFQ
-427 KLQSDKT
+427 KLQQDKT
-434 NLTRL
+434 NLTKL

-502 YQDTVDRA
+502 YQDTVDKA
-510 KAKLQEYLAE
+510 KAKLQEYLTQ

>member
-38 LPAHFFSLLTIIT
+38 LLAHFFSLLAFIT
-51 FLIIATL
+51 FLIITTL
-58 IFFSHSHKFA
+58 ILFSHRHKFA

-96 SLNETYYEKYSLVTL
+96 GQNETYFEKYSLVTL
-111 KDSDLAK
+111 KNSNLTK
-118 NNSGIITPLGL
+118 NTTSTIAPLGL
-129 LNSDPYF
+129 LTSDPYF
-136 ETVKQYLINADQNNA
+136 ETVKQYLT
-151 DQKNSDNK
+151 SSEDN
-159 TSDQTQSRPGLLK
+159 RPDFLK
-172 TSLEETNLKTYDNL
+172 TPLEETNLKTYDNL
-186 LALTTALTN
+186 LALTTALTS
-195 PKIALTTALT
+195 
-205 NPKTTND
+205 PKTTND
-212 KLQTIFLGHTYLDAL
+212 KLQTIFLGYTYLDAL
-227 KDNNEAIYNQLQILA
+227 KDNNESIYNQLQILA

-252 VETTAHA
+252 VETTTHA

-286 VNLILAVNPAKH
+286 VNLVMVVNPAKH

-317 KLDKLTHAGLYGI
+317 KLDKLTHAGLYGV
-330 NESIHTLEKFYNIK
+330 NESIHTLENFYSIK

-414 GRNQEKILTALIQ
+414 GRNQEKIITALLQ
-427 KLQSDKT
+427 KLQQDKT
-434 NLTRL
+434 NLTKL

-502 YQDTVDRA
+502 YQDTVDKA
-510 KAKLQEYLAE
+510 KTKLQEYLTE

>member
-1 MNTLISTKKIQSTR
+1 MTVSSMIKLHPIRPALQI
-15 LIVLFLTFLSTS
+15 LVFLSTS

-38 LPAHFFSLLTIIT
+38 LPLHFFTLLAIVVFSIIT
-51 FLIIATL
+51 TL
-58 IFFSHSHKFA
+58 IFFSHRHKIA
-68 VIILSIIIFINL
+68 VIILGIIIFVNL

-96 SLNETYYEKYSLVTL
+96 SPNETYYEKYSLVAL
-111 KDSDLAK
+111 KDSDLVK
-118 NNSGIITPLGL
+118 NNTKDIIPLGL
-129 LNSDPYF
+129 LASDPYF
-136 ETVKQYLINADQNNA
+136 DTVKQYLTNTGQNKA
-151 DQKNSDNK
+151 DQKNSNNK
-159 TSDQTQSRPGLLK
+159 TSDQTQSRPDILK
-172 TSLEETNLKTYDNL
+172 TPLEETNFKTYDNL
-186 LALTTALTN
+186 LALTTALTT
-195 PKIALTTALT
+195 PKSA
-205 NPKTTND
+205 ND

-227 KDNNEAIYNQLQILA
+227 KDNNETIYNQLQILA

-252 VETTAHA
+252 VETTSHA

-317 KLDKLTHAGLYGI
+317 KLDKLTHAGLYGV
-330 NESIHTLEKFYNIK
+330 NESIHTLENFYNIK

-355 TSTIIDQLGGVDIH
+355 TSIIIDQLGGVDIH

-427 KLQSDKT
+427 KLQADKT
-434 NLTRL
+434 NLARL

-502 YQDTVDRA
+502 YQDTVDHA
-510 KAKLQEYLAE
+510 KAKLQEYLTE